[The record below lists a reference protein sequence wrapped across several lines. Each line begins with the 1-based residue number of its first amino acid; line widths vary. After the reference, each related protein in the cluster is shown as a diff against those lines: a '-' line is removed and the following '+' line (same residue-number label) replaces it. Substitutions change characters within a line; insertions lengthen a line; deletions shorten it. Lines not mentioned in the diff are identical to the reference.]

1 METRANHLLI
11 GGFVLLFLFGIMGFA
26 LWLAKAQVDREV
38 ARYNIFFT
46 GSVAGLGVGGDVRF
60 NGIKVGSVSQISINR
75 DDTSKVRVTVDVSAD
90 TPIRK
95 DSLASLELQGITG
108 VSYVQI
114 SAGSSEV
121 QFIKPV
127 NSSDLSELPVIQS
140 KTSAI
145 AELFEAAPDLLSRAA
160 RVLSDQNI
168 DNVAG
173 VIGDIRQITQAV
185 ASRQETLLRAIDG
198 FDRTSADIAIAARA
212 ARDLAQKADSLV
224 LEAEK
229 TLTATRGAVETAN
242 TMLAGDGTD
251 ALRETRNT
259 MAEFGKTAQKLDAVL
274 ADVGGLVGD
283 IRGVVDENRAPLNA
297 MATDGVGEFRR
308 FVAEARILVA
318 SLARVAQRLEDDPS
332 AVLFGNRDAEYRGE
346 GGRR

>member
-1 METRANHLLI
+1 METRAHHLLI
-11 GGFVLLFLFGIMGFA
+11 GGFVLLFLLGIMGFS

-60 NGIKVGSVSQISINR
+60 NGIKVGRVSQISINR
-75 DDTSKVRVTVDVSAD
+75 EDTSKVRVTVDVSAD
-90 TPIRK
+90 TPIRQ

-108 VSYVQI
+108 ISYVQI
-114 SAGSSEV
+114 GAGSASAA
-121 QFIKPV
+121 FLPAR
-127 NSSDLSELPVIQS
+127 NSSDPDQLPVIQS

-168 DNVAG
+168 ENVG
-173 VIGDIRQITQAV
+173 GMIGDIRQVTQAI

-198 FDRTSADIAIAARA
+198 FDRTAADIAIAARA

-224 LEAEK
+224 GEAEK
-229 TLTATRGAVETAN
+229 TLAATRGAVDTAN
-242 TMLAGDGTD
+242 TLLAGEGADT
-251 ALRETRNT
+251 LRETRTT
-259 MAEFGKTAQKLDAVL
+259 MAEFGKTAQKLDGVL
-274 ADVGGLVGD
+274 TDIGGLVGD
-283 IRGVVDENRAPLNA
+283 MRGVVDENRAPLNA

-308 FVAEARILVA
+308 FISEARILVA

>member
-1 METRANHLLI
+1 METRAHHLLI

-38 ARYNIFFT
+38 ARYNIYFT

-75 DDTSKVRVTVDVSAD
+75 EDTAKVRVTVDVAAD
-90 TPIRK
+90 TPVRK

-108 VSYVQI
+108 VSFVQI
-114 SAGSSEV
+114 SAGSADAP
-121 QFIKPV
+121 FLPAR
-127 NSSDLSELPVIQS
+127 NSSDIRELPEIQS

-160 RVLSDQNI
+160 RILSDQNI

-173 VIGDIRQITQAV
+173 VIADIRQVSQAV

-198 FDRTSADIAIAARA
+198 FDRTSADIAVAARA
-212 ARDLAQKADSLV
+212 ARELAQKADSLV
-224 LEAEK
+224 SEAEK
-229 TLTATRGAVETAN
+229 TLTATRGAVDNAN
-242 TMLAGDGTD
+242 ALMTGDGAD
-251 ALRETRNT
+251 AVREARAT
-259 MAEFGKTAQKLDAVL
+259 MAAFNKTAQKLDGVL
-274 ADVGGLVGD
+274 DDFGGLVGGM
-283 IRGVVDENRAPLNA
+283 REVVDENRAPLNA
-297 MATDGVGEFRR
+297 LATDGVGEFRR